1 MRWLLAVVLVVGLTL
16 TAIACEEG
24 EEAAT
29 ATPSPP
35 FTPTAT
41 AQATPQLE
49 GQIELLEWMP
59 HEGRAWTEGLLVSE
73 GVLWE
78 STGLVG
84 KSQVRGL
91 DRETGAVLWSVP
103 NTEGEFGE
111 GLVRAFGRT
120 YLLTY
125 KEGKAYLFER
135 EGEPPYTLFATYEGE
150 GWGLTATEEY
160 LVNSNGSAN
169 LYYRDPETFE
179 IVEEVPIRYRGQPV
193 QRLNEL
199 EFDGTYIWVNQWQTR
214 YIYRILEQDPSNVVR
229 YTLPAEVCPEGTPNG
244 IAWDQEQGIFF
255 VTGQACEKIWKA
267 RFQ

>member
-1 MRWLLAVVLVVGLTL
+1 MRWLLTAVLVAGLTL
-16 TAIACEEG
+16 TALACEEE

-29 ATPSPP
+29 ATPTPEA
-35 FTPTAT
+35 TPTAEE
-41 AQATPQLE
+41 TPQVE
-49 GQIELLEWMP
+49 GQVELVGWMP

-84 KSQVRGL
+84 QSQVRGI

-135 EGEPPYTLFATYEGE
+135 EGEPPYRLFATYEGE
-150 GWGLTATEEY
+150 GWGLTATEEH
-160 LVNSNGSAN
+160 LVNSNGSAS

-179 IVEEVPIRYRGQPV
+179 IAAEVSIRYGGQAV
-193 QRLNEL
+193 EMLNEL
-199 EFDGTYIWVNQWQTR
+199 EFDGTYIWANQWQTP

-229 YTLPAEVCPEGTPNG
+229 YTLPAEVCPGGAPNG
-244 IAWDQEQGIFF
+244 IAWDQDQGIFF
-255 VTGQACEKIWKA
+255 LTGQTCEKIWKA
-267 RFQ
+267 RLQ

>member
-1 MRWLLAVVLVVGLTL
+1 
-16 TAIACEEG
+16 
-24 EEAAT
+24 
-29 ATPSPP
+29 
-35 FTPTAT
+35 
-41 AQATPQLE
+41 
-49 GQIELLEWMP
+49 MP
-59 HEGRAWTEGLLVSE
+59 HEERAWTEGLQVSE

-179 IVEEVPIRYRGQPV
+179 IVEEVPIRYREQPV

-214 YIYRILEQDPSNVVR
+214 YVYRILERNPSNVVR

>member
-1 MRWLLAVVLVVGLTL
+1 MRWVLTVVLVVSLTL

-24 EEAAT
+24 EEATT
-29 ATPSPP
+29 ATLSPSL
-35 FTPTAT
+35 TAT
-41 AQATPQLE
+41 ASPQLE
-49 GQIELLEWMP
+49 GDVELLDWMP
-59 HEGRAWTEGLLVSE
+59 HEERTWTEGLLVSE

-84 KSQVRGL
+84 KSEVRGL

-179 IVEEVPIRYRGQPV
+179 IVEEVPIRYREQPV